1 MENQADTTMRDY
13 KTEVR
18 DLAMSFAAT
27 NGVVGDYLEF
37 GVFRG
42 EGIIEAVNAHDSV
55 VSRFLNFCSEWKL
68 RPEIEERMA
77 RFDEMLFYGFDSFKG
92 LSAPTKED
100 QDWLKAG
107 DLAFSAAD
115 VAWNMEAAGC
125 ANRVFTVE
133 GFFSDTLKPELRGE
147 LQLDKAAI
155 IYLDCDLYEPSKQ
168 ALEWSTPLMQDNTV
182 VVLDDYFLFGGHP
195 KRGQR
200 RAWEEWLAPKSDW
213 MATELYRGGLA
224 AFVLH
229 KI

>member
-1 MENQADTTMRDY
+1 MRDY

-27 NGVVGDYLEF
+27 NGVAGDYLEF

-42 EGIIEAVNAHDSV
+42 EGIIEAVNAHDAT
-55 VSRFLNFCSEWKL
+55 VSRFKVFESQFKL
-68 RPEIEERMA
+68 RPKLLA
-77 RFDEMLFYGFDSFKG
+77 RIDHFDDMRFFGFDSFQG

-107 DLAFSAAD
+107 DLSFSHGDAK
-115 VAWNMEAAGC
+115 WNLMESCVGH
-125 ANRVFTVE
+125 RVKLVP
-133 GFFSDTLKPELRGE
+133 GFFSDSLKPELRGE

-155 IYLDCDLYEPSKQ
+155 IYIDCDLYEPSKQ

-213 MATELYRGGLA
+213 MATELYRGGLV